1 MRPFH
6 KKMLFLESVLLYVI
20 IILAVT
26 EKVGITA
33 EKSAQTVTNIYGDGS
48 GDKLNP
54 YKELNKKVALTFD
67 DGPDPQYTPML
78 LDGLKERDVKATFF
92 VMGKQ
97 AEKYPEL
104 IKRMEEEGHLIGNHT
119 YSHMQL
125 KKSNREQF
133 KEELKKTSEIVET
146 ITGNPVQYVRP
157 PYGAW
162 DKTFEKELNMFPVLW
177 NIDPLDWCKSNVSC
191 IAQNVINEVEEND
204 IILMHDQYPSS
215 VKAAF
220 KIVDALQEQG
230 YEFVTVDEL
239 VEE

>member
-6 KKMLFLESVLLYVI
+6 KKMLFLESILLYVM

-33 EKSAQTVTNIYGDGS
+33 EKPAQTVTNIYGDGG
-48 GDKLNP
+48 GDRPDP
-54 YKELNKKVALTFD
+54 YKELKKKVALTFD
-67 DGPDPQYTPML
+67 DGPDSQYTPML

-97 AEKYPEL
+97 AEKYPDL

-146 ITGNPVQYVRP
+146 ITGNSVQYVRP

-215 VKAAF
+215 VKAAL
-220 KIVDALQEQG
+220 KIVDALKEQG